1 MALRY
6 YDDIVAAKI
15 KYWMPDNNAL
25 RVLKPDETKRLF
37 ETYADDKQDKPI
49 QLPLIALSRSPDLEL
64 LLNIKNPRSFDGL
77 KLEQSKAG
85 TRQLNVIPVKLLYQM
100 DIYTKTFEEADEY
113 LRQYLFKLINNP
125 KIHIDIPYN
134 NTTYSHVAYIR
145 VLSNI
150 ADTSNISE
158 RLFSG
163 QFTRWTIQFEIQDAF
178 FFSVPYKQNW
188 KLYIDD
194 ADDFVVD
201 PVTGEIYSPT
211 QGQLEVADSLDD
223 SVGAEVEPLPIRFV
237 KEKNK

>member
-158 RLFSG
+158 RLFGVAICCCSD
-163 QFTRWTIQFEIQDAF
+163 RF
-178 FFSVPYKQNW
+178 FFNCSNVSFFPPRINSMS
-188 KLYIDD
+188 L
-194 ADDFVVD
+194 VG
-201 PVTGEIYSPT
+201 VTSR
-211 QGQLEVADSLDD
+211 LKVC
-223 SVGAEVEPLPIRFV
+223 VWF
-237 KEKNK
+237 

>member
-15 KYWMPDNNAL
+15 KYWMPDDNTL

-37 ETYADDKQDKPI
+37 ETYADDKKDTPVK
-49 QLPLIALSRSPDLEL
+49 LPLIALSRSPDLEL

-77 KLEQSKAG
+77 KLEQTQKN

-145 VLSNI
+145 VLSNV

-158 RLFSG
+158 RIFSG
-163 QFTRWTIQFEIQDAF
+163 QFTRWTIQFEVQDAF
-178 FFSVPYKQNW
+178 FFSVPYRNNW
-188 KLYIDD
+188 KLYVDD
-194 ADDFVVD
+194 ADEYVVD
-201 PVTGEIYSPT
+201 PDTGKIISGT
-211 QGQLEVADSLDD
+211 CGQLELADNL
-223 SVGAEVEPLPIRFV
+223 GKNTEVEIEPV
-237 KEKNK
+237 

>member
-15 KYWMPDNNAL
+15 KYWMPDDNTL

-37 ETYADDKQDKPI
+37 ETYADDKKDTPVK
-49 QLPLIALSRSPDLEL
+49 LPLIALSRSPDLEL

-77 KLEQSKAG
+77 KLEQTQKN

-145 VLSNI
+145 VLSNV

-158 RLFSG
+158 RIFSG
-163 QFTRWTIQFEIQDAF
+163 QFTRWTIQFEVQDAF
-178 FFSVPYKQNW
+178 FFSVPYRNNW
-188 KLYIDD
+188 RLYVDD
-194 ADDFVVD
+194 ADEYVVD
-201 PVTGEIYSPT
+201 PDTGKIIKGT
-211 QGQLEVADSLDD
+211 CGQLEVADNL
-223 SVGAEVEPLPIRFV
+223 GTNTEVEIEPV
-237 KEKNK
+237 

>member
-15 KYWMPDNNAL
+15 KYWMPDNNTL
-25 RVLKPDETKRLF
+25 RVLKPDETRRLF
-37 ETYADDKQDKPI
+37 ETYADDKKDRPV

-77 KLEQSKAG
+77 KLEQTQKN

-134 NTTYSHVAYIR
+134 NTAYSHVAYIR
-145 VLSNI
+145 VLSNV

-178 FFSVPYKQNW
+178 LFSIPYRNNW
-188 KLYIDD
+188 TLYVDD
-194 ADDFVVD
+194 ADEYVVD
-201 PVTGEIYSPT
+201 PDTGKIIKGT
-211 QGQLEVADSLDD
+211 CGQLELADNL
-223 SVGAEVEPLPIRFV
+223 GKNAEVEIEPV
-237 KEKNK
+237 